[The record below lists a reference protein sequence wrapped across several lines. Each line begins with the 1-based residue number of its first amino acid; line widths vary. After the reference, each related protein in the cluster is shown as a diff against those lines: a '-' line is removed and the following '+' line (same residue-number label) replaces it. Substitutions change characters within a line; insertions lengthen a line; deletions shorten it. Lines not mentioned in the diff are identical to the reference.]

1 MLPRKVVIDV
11 NVPAI
16 YLVEDNPGHK
26 YVYEYLNKLIENGT
40 IIYAHSVIPYRVLW
54 ILTKLWGI
62 DAKEAFEAVRSFV
75 ENINIR
81 YVGLSREWLLKSFEL
96 AKRLNHDVYDCS
108 YLALAL
114 MVRAEAIVTTDTDFK
129 TLAPK
134 SNLKYINPV
143 PEDVLKE
150 LSKYRHR

>member
-1 MLPRKVVIDV
+1 MKLFLMQEKHLLLRKVVVDV
-11 NVPAI
+11 NIPAI
-16 YLVEDNPGHK
+16 YLVEDHPGHK

-40 IIYAHSVIPYRVLW
+40 IIYAHSVIPYKVLW

-96 AKRLNHDVYDCS
+96 A
-108 YLALAL
+108 L
-114 MVRAEAIVTTDTDFK
+114 MVKAEAIVTTDTDFK

-134 SNLKYINPV
+134 IKSEIHKP
-143 PEDVLKE
+143 
-150 LSKYRHR
+150 STRRRTRGT